1 MGNNKL
7 IVFIIIFLF
16 LALGCGSDSYDSNRE
31 EFSSDLLIDR
41 TAPIANTG
49 KHSFITAAPFADTGS
64 GAGFSGG
71 PLKPDFVDGSV
82 PIANPL
88 PFTLWR
94 EVRIGQVGY
103 RNGP

>member
-41 TAPIANTG
+41 TAPIAILNTAI
-49 KHSFITAAPFADTGS
+49 ITTSGNALVQSTETGT
-64 GAGFSGG
+64 
-71 PLKPDFVDGSV
+71 V
-82 PIANPL
+82 
-88 PFTLWR
+88 
-94 EVRIGQVGY
+94 
-103 RNGP
+103 